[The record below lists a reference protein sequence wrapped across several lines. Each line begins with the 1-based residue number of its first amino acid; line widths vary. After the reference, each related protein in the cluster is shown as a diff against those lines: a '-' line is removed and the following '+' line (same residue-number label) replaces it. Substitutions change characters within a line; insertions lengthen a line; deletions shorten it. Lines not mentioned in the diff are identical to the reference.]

1 MTSSVPRGLPI
12 TPPHWW
18 LHYPTPTHPAVAL
31 GGEQDPFLQ
40 GSGLAC
46 VQAQSVA
53 ESGGARVTP
62 LAVCCLLLLSQQGP
76 EELEGGAS
84 SKPDSSSFLQACP
97 QPLPPFC
104 RPLSPPCVSSALC
117 APGPR
122 ASIWGG
128 GATAP
133 TGPPASSALSPRA
146 TANQAQVCTQL
157 TGGPGQAR
165 WAMGRPGYTALGP
178 LGQVAPSVRAQ
189 LPGTAA
195 GRVFAR

>member
-1 MTSSVPRGLPI
+1 MSLSLLPPATDEEGPARPVWGRGFQEFWPGRGCLVTSSVPRGLPI

-133 TGPPASSALSPRA
+133 TGPPRPAAHLAPGPPQIRPRCA
-146 TANQAQVCTQL
+146 H
-157 TGGPGQAR
+157 
-165 WAMGRPGYTALGP
+165 
-178 LGQVAPSVRAQ
+178 S
-189 LPGTAA
+189 
-195 GRVFAR
+195 